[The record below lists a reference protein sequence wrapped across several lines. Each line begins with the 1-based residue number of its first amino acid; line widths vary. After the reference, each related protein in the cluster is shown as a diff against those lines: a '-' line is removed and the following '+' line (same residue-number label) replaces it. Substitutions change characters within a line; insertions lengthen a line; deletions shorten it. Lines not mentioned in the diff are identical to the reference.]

1 MGRRMEIS
9 GADSFLR
16 GLQPFYSLEFD
27 GVGSQR
33 KKKKKNPD
41 GCMTPSSVAARHK
54 GGKSP
59 SGRWAGLLSR
69 VGSAC
74 LPLRENKEMRL
85 ALGAEMPVSAATGPL
100 LVGLRGTE
108 A

>member
-1 MGRRMEIS
+1 MEIS

-33 KKKKKNPD
+33 KKKKKTLTDARLP
-41 GCMTPSSVAARHK
+41 TTSSSVAARHK

-59 SGRWAGLLSR
+59 SGRWAELLSR

-85 ALGAEMPVSAATGPL
+85 ALGAETPASAATSPL
-100 LVGLRGTE
+100 LVGLRDTE